1 MLVQT
6 TSELEH
12 QVNEISVLMEN
23 SQFTIS
29 AMSNAKN
36 PNRSPQARSRSDKG
50 QHIYRQLQKLSR
62 RPWQVLTCP
71 VHLRQ
76 GKGSDKLCY
85 HTMHPPQV

>member
-29 AMSNAKN
+29 AMSYAKN
-36 PNRSPQARSRSDKG
+36 PNRPPELSDKG
-50 QHIYRQLQKLSR
+50 QH
-62 RPWQVLTCP
+62 
-71 VHLRQ
+71 
-76 GKGSDKLCY
+76 
-85 HTMHPPQV
+85 